1 MPTDNDKIMETI
13 LAFHGDFREFRGEMT
28 ARINQVEDD
37 ADEARKWENYK
48 LYAILPFSAVLHTVA
63 AKLGLIKG

>member
-1 MPTDNDKIMETI
+1 MAVDNDKIMETI
-13 LAFHGDFREFRGEMT
+13 TAFHGDFREFRGEMT
-28 ARINQVEDD
+28 ARMKQVEDE

-48 LYAILPFSAVLHTVA
+48 LYAILPIAAGLHSIA

>member
-1 MPTDNDKIMETI
+1 MAVDNDEIMKTI
-13 LAFHGDFREFRGEMT
+13 MAFHGDFREFRGEIR
-28 ARINQVEDD
+28 ARMKQVEED

-48 LYAILPFSAVLHTVA
+48 IYAILPITAGLHAIA